1 MKESVMKNYNRLHET
16 KSHSDT
22 LFPYNTYLCSIPL
35 DFTHVPPHWHT
46 DIEII
51 VVTKGKGI
59 VILDTKPIHVSC
71 GDMVIVCS
79 GRLHAIKT
87 ELNQQMEYEN
97 IIFNENLLYTS
108 SGDRCTLEY
117 LEPFFRSNYTFQ
129 PHIHEHM
136 PCYAKCRDCI
146 REIDCICEQQTP
158 YYELLVKGKLFEFFF
173 TLFTANP
180 NPISAVGNPIL
191 ANPTIAKMKDIITYV
206 EQHYGEPISIQSAA
220 NYIGVSESYFMKIF
234 KESMHITF
242 TNYLNHHRLDVAGA
256 LLKSTS
262 QSVLEIATNTGFANL
277 SYFNRLFKAY
287 YHMSPRE
294 YRGQF

>member
-1 MKESVMKNYNRLHET
+1 
-16 KSHSDT
+16 
-22 LFPYNTYLCSIPL
+22 
-35 DFTHVPPHWHT
+35 
-46 DIEII
+46 
-51 VVTKGKGI
+51 
-59 VILDTKPIHVSC
+59 
-71 GDMVIVCS
+71 
-79 GRLHAIKT
+79 
-87 ELNQQMEYEN
+87 
-97 IIFNENLLYTS
+97 
-108 SGDRCTLEY
+108 
-117 LEPFFRSNYTFQ
+117 
-129 PHIHEHM
+129 
-136 PCYAKCRDCI
+136 
-146 REIDCICEQQTP
+146 
-158 YYELLVKGKLFEFFF
+158 
-173 TLFTANP
+173 
-180 NPISAVGNPIL
+180 
-191 ANPTIAKMKDIITYV
+191 MKDIITYV